1 MTTSDVVE
9 NSQPA
14 GHLPMGPA
22 ELAQFI
28 DHTLLRP
35 EATRAEIA
43 DLVATA
49 VDLGVYAVCVSPV
62 HLPLDVPLRAD
73 GTKVVKVTT
82 VVGFPSG
89 AHKTA
94 IKVAE
99 ATQAVADGAD
109 EIDMVV
115 DLGAAKERRFD
126 DVRADIAAVRAVVPQ
141 PLLLKVVVESAV
153 LSDHELI
160 ETCRAAADAGADYI
174 KTSTG
179 YHPAGGVTTRAV
191 GIISGT
197 IGGRLGLKASGGLS
211 TAADAIS
218 MITAG
223 ASRLGMSRTAE
234 VLDDYLADTGS

>member
-1 MTTSDVVE
+1 
-9 NSQPA
+9 
-14 GHLPMGPA
+14 MGPA
-22 ELAQFI
+22 DLAQFI

-43 DLVATA
+43 NTVADA
-49 VDLGVYAVCVSPV
+49 VELGAYAVCINPI
-62 HLPLDVPLRAD
+62 HLPLDVPLRPD
-73 GTKVVKVTT
+73 GTKAIKVCT

-109 EIDMVV
+109 EIDMVA

-126 DVRADIAAVRAVVPQ
+126 DVRADIAAVRAAAPAPVV
-141 PLLLKVVVESAV
+141 LKVIVESAV

-179 YHPAGGVTTRAV
+179 YHPAGGVTMRSV

-197 IGGRLGLKASGGLS
+197 IGGRLGLKASGGLR
-211 TAADAIS
+211 TAADAMS

-223 ASRLGMSRTAE
+223 ASRLGMSHTAE
-234 VLDDYLADTGS
+234 VLDDLLADTGRA